1 MPRGTHLVCRNLPPD
16 ISPFQISVP
25 SRQSLVV
32 LMMARCSSAKTI
44 RKHGKIYYLL
54 FIRPRNTTQL
64 GTHRLWQRKR
74 ESTWATSSCFIWV
87 KDWGPGFPGS
97 LFIADFKTQEQ
108 ELKAQ
113 GRKKTS
119 VPYPRL
125 STSTQMLKQRSLG
138 SQKLTVKAYTAGTSQ
153 KWWVKFVVN
162 KEEAKKR
169 TSFQK

>member
-1 MPRGTHLVCRNLPPD
+1 MPGGTHLVCRNLPPD

-32 LMMARCSSAKTI
+32 LMMARCSSATTI

-54 FIRPRNTTQL
+54 FTRPRNSPSSW
-64 GTHRLWQRKR
+64 GHIGYGREKERAHRRRVLVL
-74 ESTWATSSCFIWV
+74 F
-87 KDWGPGFPGS
+87 GS
-97 LFIADFKTQEQ
+97 RTEAQVFQAHSLLLTLKHKNRNF
-108 ELKAQ
+108 KAQ

-138 SQKLTVKAYTAGTSQ
+138 SQKFTVKAYTAGTSQ
-153 KWWVKFVVN
+153 KW
-162 KEEAKKR
+162 
-169 TSFQK
+169 